1 MEKVLSFRMW
11 LAGVV
16 LAAGVLLAAFA
27 PAPAFADD
35 DDHELARRLLTEGRI
50 LSLAKVVESVMAEV
64 PGEMLEV
71 EFEVEDGAYVY
82 EIKILRPDGRVQEV
96 EADAAT
102 GKILKIEDDD

>member
-1 MEKVLSFRMW
+1 MT
-11 LAGVV
+11 
-16 LAAGVLLAAFA
+16 
-27 PAPAFADD
+27 
-35 DDHELARRLLTEGRI
+35 TE
-50 LSLAKVVESVMAEV
+50 EF
-64 PGEMLEV
+64 EV